1 MNGSKRKL
9 LGPERIK
16 GILSA
21 DHKKRN
27 FISIH
32 EMVLF
37 AFKYIFWPIH
47 QQKIKQIFFSYF
59 LCGIFCL
66 YNIPQ
71 VEISFWSGIAFSV
84 YQGRPTSLQR
94 AFESL
99 TFETVTIYFLFVPQ
113 VFNSRLRKPCLHIM
127 VFFLLYLGTY
137 FN

>member
-47 QQKIKQIFFSYF
+47 QEKIKQKFFF
-59 LCGIFCL
+59 LIFC
-66 YNIPQ
+66 
-71 VEISFWSGIAFSV
+71 VG
-84 YQGRPTSLQR
+84 
-94 AFESL
+94 
-99 TFETVTIYFLFVPQ
+99 YF
-113 VFNSRLRKPCLHIM
+113 VFTKSRK
-127 VFFLLYLGTY
+127 
-137 FN
+137 